1 MPISFDP
8 AKRDKTL
15 TERGLDF
22 ADATAVFAGITL
34 TLADTR
40 RDYGER
46 RWQSY
51 GLLDGRLVMVVWTE
65 RGEDR
70 HVMSMRN
77 AMSASKPSSESSW
90 VDPDDA
96 PEWTTEMFDR
106 AELRIGEKIIRR
118 GRPPGSAKAQVSL
131 RLDQDVIAAF
141 RAQGPGWQSRMNEAL
156 RKAAGV

>member
-1 MPISFDP
+1 MAVSFDP

-15 TERGLDF
+15 AERGLDF

-70 HVMSMRN
+70 HVMSMR
-77 AMSASKPSSESSW
+77 KC
-90 VDPDDA
+90 
-96 PEWTTEMFDR
+96 
-106 AELRIGEKIIRR
+106 
-118 GRPPGSAKAQVSL
+118 Q
-131 RLDQDVIAAF
+131 
-141 RAQGPGWQSRMNEAL
+141 
-156 RKAAGV
+156 